1 MDSRYL
7 SADASASIPSP
18 DDALAQGFPTEG
30 NTDLGVLA
38 TRIGAWWFYQV
49 GEEIRNCIIAAGI
62 TPDKTKVNQ
71 LAQAIRILCDIPFA
85 STSVFGKVKLSNNV
99 NDTAQNTA
107 PTSFALSQTWAEAT
121 RDASLSAKGRVKL
134 VNSVSSTST
143 SEAATPNSVKVAYD
157 KGVDAYNLA
166 ASHNAHLVPVGAV
179 AMFLRGCNPSG
190 WLPLN
195 GQTITR
201 SQFPVLFSAMGW
213 GESYTLPNMDGR
225 FPEGKQTYAGGGI
238 YRSAG
243 LPNITASFGREALA
257 SGAIFNGRATGA
269 MYDQSA
275 GGMHLA
281 VSPWAPANNGNERTY
296 FDASRSSSVYGNSN
310 TVQPNSVTFVFY
322 IKVI

>member
-7 SADASASIPSP
+7 SADASSSIPSP

-71 LAQAIRILCDIPFA
+71 LTQAIRLLCDIPFA
-85 STSVFGKVKLSNNV
+85 STSVFGKVKLSNSV

-107 PTSFALSQTWAEAT
+107 PTSFALSQTWGEAT

-166 ASHNAHLVPVGAV
+166 ESHQNHLTPTGAV
-179 AMFLRGCNPSG
+179 CMFLSNAIPSG
-190 WLPLN
+190 WLKLA
-195 GQTITR
+195 GQTIYR
-201 SQFPVLFSAMGW
+201 SQYPSLFTKMGW
-213 GESYTLPNMDGR
+213 GDSFTLPNMNGR
-225 FPEGKQTYAGGGI
+225 FAEGSNSPGQYK
-238 YRSAG
+238 SAG
-243 LPNITASFGREALA
+243 LPNITGTTQTNDDTSAVGGAFRVERPFGTD
-257 SGAIFNGRATGA
+257 NHATLW
-269 MYDQSA
+269 YQ
-275 GGMHLA
+275 LINEYQ
-281 VSPWAPANNGNERTY
+281 VS
-296 FDASRSSSVYGNSN
+296 FDASRSNPIYGNSP
-310 TVQPNSVTFVFY
+310 TVQPNSVTFVY
-322 IKVI
+322 AIKVI

>member
-18 DDALAQGFPTEG
+18 DNALAQGFPTEG

-157 KGVDAYNLA
+157 KGVDAYNFA
-166 ASHNAHLVPVGAV
+166 ESHQNHLTPTGAV
-179 AMFLRGCNPSG
+179 CMFLSNAIPSG
-190 WLPLN
+190 WLKLA
-195 GQTITR
+195 GQTIYR
-201 SQFPVLFSAMGW
+201 SQYPSLFTKMGW
-213 GESYTLPNMDGR
+213 GDSITLPNMNGR
-225 FPEGKQTYAGGGI
+225 FAEGSNSPGQYK
-238 YRSAG
+238 SAG
-243 LPNITASFGREALA
+243 LPNITGTTQTNDDTSAVGGAFRVERPFGTD
-257 SGAIFNGRATGA
+257 NHATLW
-269 MYDQSA
+269 YQIINEYQ
-275 GGMHLA
+275 
-281 VSPWAPANNGNERTY
+281 VS
-296 FDASRSSSVYGNSN
+296 FDASRSNPIYGNSS
-310 TVQPNSVTFVFY
+310 TVQPNSVTFVY
-322 IKVI
+322 AIKVI

>member
-18 DDALAQGFPTEG
+18 DNALAQGFPTEG

-157 KGVDAYNLA
+157 KGVDAYNFA
-166 ASHNAHLVPVGAV
+166 ESHQNHLTPTGAV
-179 AMFLRGCNPSG
+179 CMFLSNAIPSG
-190 WLPLN
+190 WLKLA
-195 GQTITR
+195 GQTIYR
-201 SQFPVLFSAMGW
+201 SQYPSLFTKMGW
-213 GESYTLPNMDGR
+213 GDSITLPNMNGR
-225 FPEGKQTYAGGGI
+225 FAEGSNSPGQYK
-238 YRSAG
+238 SAG
-243 LPNITASFGREALA
+243 LPNITGTTQTNDDTEAVGGAFRVERPFGTDHH
-257 SGAIFNGRATGA
+257 ATLWW
-269 MYDQSA
+269 YLIDEYQ
-275 GGMHLA
+275 
-281 VSPWAPANNGNERTY
+281 VS
-296 FDASRSSSVYGNSN
+296 FDASRSNPIYGNSS
-310 TVQPNSVTFVFY
+310 TVQPNSVTFVY
-322 IKVI
+322 AIKVI

>member
-7 SADASASIPSP
+7 SADASSSIPSP

-166 ASHNAHLVPVGAV
+166 ESHQNHLTPAGAV
-179 AMFLRGCNPSG
+179 CMFLSNAIPSG
-190 WLPLN
+190 WLKLA
-195 GQTITR
+195 GQTIYR
-201 SQFPVLFSAMGW
+201 SQYPSLFSKMGW
-213 GESYTLPNMDGR
+213 GDSFTLPNMNGR
-225 FPEGKQTYAGGGI
+225 FAEGSNSPGQYK
-238 YRSAG
+238 SAG
-243 LPNITASFGREALA
+243 LPNITASA
-257 SGAIFNGRATGA
+257 SEFYCNGDHINTNGA
-269 MYDQSA
+269 MYQTSSSYDDLA
-275 GGMHLA
+275 GTFDPYKQYRVG
-281 VSPWAPANNGNERTY
+281 VG
-296 FDASRSSSVYGNSN
+296 FDASRVNSVYGNSS
-310 TVQPNSVTFVFY
+310 TVQPNSVTFVFA

>member
-18 DDALAQGFPTEG
+18 DNALAQGFPTEG

-71 LAQAIRILCDIPFA
+71 LTQAIRILCDIPFA

-107 PTSFALSQTWAEAT
+107 PTSFALSQTWTEAT
-121 RDASLSAKGRVKL
+121 RDASLSTKGRVKL
-134 VNSVSSTST
+134 ANSVSSTST

-166 ASHNAHLVPVGAV
+166 ESHQNHLTPTGAV
-179 AMFLRGCNPSG
+179 CMFLSNAIPSG
-190 WLPLN
+190 WLKLA
-195 GQTITR
+195 GQTIYR
-201 SQFPVLFSAMGW
+201 SQYPSLFTKMGW
-213 GESYTLPNMDGR
+213 GDSFTLPNMNGR
-225 FPEGKQTYAGGGI
+225 FAEGSNSPGQYK
-238 YRSAG
+238 SAG
-243 LPNITASFGREALA
+243 LPNITGTTQTNDDTSAVGGAFRVEGPFGTD
-257 SGAIFNGRATGA
+257 NHATLW
-269 MYDQSA
+269 YQVINEYQ
-275 GGMHLA
+275 
-281 VSPWAPANNGNERTY
+281 VS
-296 FDASRSSSVYGNSN
+296 FDASRSNPIYGNSS
-310 TVQPNSVTFVFY
+310 TVQPNSVTFVY
-322 IKVI
+322 AIKVI

>member
-18 DDALAQGFPTEG
+18 DNALAQGFPTEG

-38 TRIGAWWFYQV
+38 TRIGAWWFYQI
-49 GEEIRNCIIAAGI
+49 GEEIRNCIIEAGI

-107 PTSFALSQTWAEAT
+107 PTSFALSQTWTEAT

-134 VNSVSSTST
+134 ANSVSSTST

-166 ASHNAHLVPVGAV
+166 ESHQNHLTPTGAV
-179 AMFLRGCNPSG
+179 CMFLSNAIPSG
-190 WLPLN
+190 WLKLA
-195 GQTITR
+195 GQTIYR
-201 SQFPVLFSAMGW
+201 SQYPSLFTKMGW
-213 GESYTLPNMDGR
+213 GDSFTLPNMNGR
-225 FPEGKQTYAGGGI
+225 FAEGSNSPGQYK
-238 YRSAG
+238 SAG
-243 LPNITASFGREALA
+243 LPNITGTTQTNDDTSAVGGAFRVERPFGTD
-257 SGAIFNGRATGA
+257 NHATLW
-269 MYDQSA
+269 YQIINEYQ
-275 GGMHLA
+275 
-281 VSPWAPANNGNERTY
+281 VS
-296 FDASRSSSVYGNSN
+296 FDASRSNPIYGNSP
-310 TVQPNSVTFVFY
+310 TVQPNSVTFVY
-322 IKVI
+322 AIKVI

>member
-18 DDALAQGFPTEG
+18 DNALAQGFPTEG

-38 TRIGAWWFYQV
+38 TRIGAWWFYQI
-49 GEEIRNCIIAAGI
+49 GEEIRNCIIEAGI

-107 PTSFALSQTWAEAT
+107 PTSFALSQTWAEAI

-166 ASHNAHLVPVGAV
+166 ASHQDHLTPTGAV
-179 AMFLRGCNPSG
+179 CMFLSNAIPSG
-190 WLPLN
+190 WLKLA
-195 GQTITR
+195 GQTIYR
-201 SQFPVLFSAMGW
+201 SQYPSLFTKMGW
-213 GESYTLPNMDGR
+213 GDSFTLPNMNGR
-225 FPEGKQTYAGGGI
+225 FAEGSNSPGQYK
-238 YRSAG
+238 SAG
-243 LPNITASFGREALA
+243 LPNITGTTQTNDDTSAVGGAFRVERPFGTD
-257 SGAIFNGRATGA
+257 NHATLW
-269 MYDQSA
+269 YQVINEYQ
-275 GGMHLA
+275 
-281 VSPWAPANNGNERTY
+281 VS
-296 FDASRSSSVYGNSN
+296 FDASRSNPIYGNSS
-310 TVQPNSVTFVFY
+310 TVQPNSVTFVY
-322 IKVI
+322 AIKVI

>member
-7 SADASASIPSP
+7 SADASASTPSP

-85 STSVFGKVKLSNNV
+85 STSVFGKVKLSNSV

-157 KGVDAYNLA
+157 KGMDAYNLA
-166 ASHNAHLVPVGAV
+166 ASHQDHLTPTGAV
-179 AMFLRGCNPSG
+179 CMFLSNALPSG
-190 WLPLN
+190 WLKLA
-195 GQTITR
+195 GQTIYR
-201 SQFPVLFSAMGW
+201 SQYPSLFTKMGW
-213 GESYTLPNMDGR
+213 GDSFTLPNMNGR
-225 FPEGKQTYAGGGI
+225 FAEGSNSPGQYK
-238 YRSAG
+238 SAG
-243 LPNITASFGREALA
+243 LPNITGTTQTNDDTSAVGGAFRVERPFGTD
-257 SGAIFNGRATGA
+257 NHATLW
-269 MYDQSA
+269 YQ
-275 GGMHLA
+275 LINEYQ
-281 VSPWAPANNGNERTY
+281 VS
-296 FDASRSSSVYGNSN
+296 FDASRSNPIYGNSS
-310 TVQPNSVTFVFY
+310 TVQPNSVTFVY
-322 IKVI
+322 AIKVI

>member
-7 SADASASIPSP
+7 SADASSSIPSP

-85 STSVFGKVKLSNNV
+85 STSVFGKVKLSNSV

-107 PTSFALSQTWAEAT
+107 PTSLALSQTWTEAT

-143 SEAATPNSVKVAYD
+143 SDAATPNSVKVAYD

-166 ASHNAHLVPVGAV
+166 ESHQNHLTPTGAV
-179 AMFLRGCNPSG
+179 CMFLSNAIPSG
-190 WLPLN
+190 WLKLA
-195 GQTITR
+195 GQTIYR
-201 SQFPVLFSAMGW
+201 SQYPSLFTKMGW
-213 GESYTLPNMDGR
+213 GDSFTLPNMNGR
-225 FPEGKQTYAGGGI
+225 FAEGSNSPGQYK
-238 YRSAG
+238 SAG
-243 LPNITASFGREALA
+243 LPNITGTTQTNDDTSAVGGAFRVERPFGTD
-257 SGAIFNGRATGA
+257 NHATLW
-269 MYDQSA
+269 YQ
-275 GGMHLA
+275 LINEYQ
-281 VSPWAPANNGNERTY
+281 VS
-296 FDASRSSSVYGNSN
+296 FDASRSNPIYGNSP
-310 TVQPNSVTFVFY
+310 TVQPNSVTFVY
-322 IKVI
+322 AIKVI

>member
-18 DDALAQGFPTEG
+18 DNALAQGFPTEG

-157 KGVDAYNLA
+157 KGVDAYNFA
-166 ASHNAHLVPVGAV
+166 ESHQNHLTPTGAV
-179 AMFLRGCNPSG
+179 CMFLSNAIPSG
-190 WLPLN
+190 WLKLA
-195 GQTITR
+195 GQTIYR
-201 SQFPVLFSAMGW
+201 SQYPSLFTKMGW
-213 GESYTLPNMDGR
+213 GDSITLPNMNGR
-225 FPEGKQTYAGGGI
+225 FAEGSNSPGQYK
-238 YRSAG
+238 SAG
-243 LPNITASFGREALA
+243 LPNITGTTQTNDDTSAVGGAFRVERPFGTDNH
-257 SGAIFNGRATGA
+257 AILWYQIINE
-269 MYDQSA
+269 YQ
-275 GGMHLA
+275 
-281 VSPWAPANNGNERTY
+281 VS
-296 FDASRSSSVYGNSN
+296 FDASRSNPIYGNSS
-310 TVQPNSVTFVFY
+310 TVQPNSVTFVY
-322 IKVI
+322 AIKVI

>member
-7 SADASASIPSP
+7 SADASSSIPSP

-85 STSVFGKVKLSNNV
+85 STSVFGKVKLSNSV

-107 PTSFALSQTWAEAT
+107 PTSLALSQTWTEAT

-157 KGVDAYNLA
+157 KGMDAYNLA
-166 ASHNAHLVPVGAV
+166 ASHQDHLTPTGAV
-179 AMFLRGCNPSG
+179 CMFLSNALPSG
-190 WLPLN
+190 WLKLA
-195 GQTITR
+195 GQTIYR
-201 SQFPVLFSAMGW
+201 SQYPSLFTKMGW
-213 GESYTLPNMDGR
+213 GDSFTLPNMNGR
-225 FPEGKQTYAGGGI
+225 FAEGSNSPGQYK
-238 YRSAG
+238 SAG
-243 LPNITASFGREALA
+243 LPNITGTTQTNDDTSAVGGAFRVERPFGTD
-257 SGAIFNGRATGA
+257 NHATLW
-269 MYDQSA
+269 YQ
-275 GGMHLA
+275 LINEYQ
-281 VSPWAPANNGNERTY
+281 VS
-296 FDASRSSSVYGNSN
+296 FDASRSNPIYGNSS
-310 TVQPNSVTFVFY
+310 TVQPNSVTFVY
-322 IKVI
+322 AIKVI

>member
-7 SADASASIPSP
+7 SADASSSIPSP

-62 TPDKTKVNQ
+62 APDKTKVNQ

-85 STSVFGKVKLSNNV
+85 STSVFGKVKLSNSV

-166 ASHNAHLVPVGAV
+166 ESHQNHLTPTGAV
-179 AMFLRGCNPSG
+179 CMFLSNAIPSG
-190 WLPLN
+190 WLKLA
-195 GQTITR
+195 GQTIYR
-201 SQFPVLFSAMGW
+201 SQYPSLFTKMGW
-213 GESYTLPNMDGR
+213 GDSFTLPNMNGR
-225 FPEGKQTYAGGGI
+225 FAEGSNSPGQYK
-238 YRSAG
+238 SAG
-243 LPNITASFGREALA
+243 LPNITGTTQTNDDTSAVGGAFRVERPFGTDNHAALWYQL
-257 SGAIFNGRATGA
+257 INE
-269 MYDQSA
+269 YQ
-275 GGMHLA
+275 
-281 VSPWAPANNGNERTY
+281 VS
-296 FDASRSSSVYGNSN
+296 FDASRSNPIYGNSS
-310 TVQPNSVTFVFY
+310 TVQPNSVTFVY
-322 IKVI
+322 AIKVI

>member
-7 SADASASIPSP
+7 SADASSSIPSP

-38 TRIGAWWFYQV
+38 TRIGAWWFYQI
-49 GEEIRNCIIAAGI
+49 GEEIRNCIIEAGI

-85 STSVFGKVKLSNNV
+85 STSVFGKVKLSNSV

-134 VNSVSSTST
+134 VNSVSSSST

-166 ASHNAHLVPVGAV
+166 ASHQDHLTPTGAV
-179 AMFLRGCNPSG
+179 CMFLSNAIPSG
-190 WLPLN
+190 WLKLA
-195 GQTITR
+195 GQTIYR
-201 SQFPVLFSAMGW
+201 SQYPSLFTKMGW
-213 GESYTLPNMDGR
+213 GDSFTLPNMNGR
-225 FPEGKQTYAGGGI
+225 FAEGSNSPGQYK
-238 YRSAG
+238 SAG
-243 LPNITASFGREALA
+243 LPNITGTTQTNDDTSAVEGAFRVERPFGTD
-257 SGAIFNGRATGA
+257 NHATLW
-269 MYDQSA
+269 YQ
-275 GGMHLA
+275 LINEYQ
-281 VSPWAPANNGNERTY
+281 VS
-296 FDASRSSSVYGNSN
+296 FDASRSNPIYGNSS
-310 TVQPNSVTFVFY
+310 TVQPNSVTFVY
-322 IKVI
+322 AIKVI

>member
-18 DDALAQGFPTEG
+18 DNALAQGFPTEG

-157 KGVDAYNLA
+157 KGVDAYNFA
-166 ASHNAHLVPVGAV
+166 ESHQNHLTPTGAV
-179 AMFLRGCNPSG
+179 CMFLSNAIPSG
-190 WLPLN
+190 WLKLA
-195 GQTITR
+195 GQTIYR
-201 SQFPVLFSAMGW
+201 SQYPSLFTKMGW
-213 GESYTLPNMDGR
+213 GDSITLPNMNGR
-225 FPEGKQTYAGGGI
+225 FAEGSNSPGQYK
-238 YRSAG
+238 SAG
-243 LPNITASFGREALA
+243 LPNITGTTQTNDDTEAVGGAFRVERPFGTD
-257 SGAIFNGRATGA
+257 NHATLW
-269 MYDQSA
+269 YQIINEYQ
-275 GGMHLA
+275 
-281 VSPWAPANNGNERTY
+281 VS
-296 FDASRSSSVYGNSN
+296 FDASRSNPIYGNSS
-310 TVQPNSVTFVFY
+310 TVQPNSVTFVY
-322 IKVI
+322 AIKVI